1 MATVSY
7 RPQALETI
15 ARRTLSEYDPMYLN
29 GSPRAVP
36 IETIIE
42 KTFGLRIEY
51 QYLTNDAR
59 ELGRMIYD
67 SGITTYYNRDIMDY
81 ALMRVEGGTMLI
93 EAALLEDEKS
103 YGRLRFTLAHELA
116 HYIIHKQIF
125 SGTGVAAAL
134 YNNDTDEDATEWQAN
149 YLAKAILI
157 ADQEDTPDYT
167 EEIKRKE
174 SEIERL
180 SKKRVNLIEM
190 RAEGDIDKELFRER
204 KQEIENRIAILT
216 EEIKTLQ
223 PDETK
228 QSPQNYMQKLQELR
242 ERLKEYTGFEYSVI
256 PESVVEAFIE
266 KIWVSKDEFRW
277 YLRSG
282 NGSSDEFDID
292 DYIKTASFTLTIDDA
307 KKYLYSFSIRR
318 RVYNWKDL
326 NVSVWI

>member
-15 ARRTLSEYDPMYLN
+15 ARRTLSEYDAMYLN

-149 YLAKAILI
+149 YLAKAILMPNG
-157 ADQEDTPDYT
+157 Q
-167 EEIKRKE
+167 IKRCFYALRPVCKTK
-174 SEIERL
+174 SEYVCKMAEIFEV
-180 SKKRVNLIEM
+180 SKQAM
-190 RAEGDIDKELFRER
+190 
-204 KQEIENRIAILT
+204 EI
-216 EEIKTLQ
+216 
-223 PDETK
+223 
-228 QSPQNYMQKLQELR
+228 
-242 ERLKEYTGFEYSVI
+242 RLKDFALI
-256 PESVVEAFIE
+256 
-266 KIWVSKDEFRW
+266 
-277 YLRSG
+277 
-282 NGSSDEFDID
+282 
-292 DYIKTASFTLTIDDA
+292 
-307 KKYLYSFSIRR
+307 
-318 RVYNWKDL
+318 
-326 NVSVWI
+326 

>member
-1 MATVSY
+1 MATVFY

-103 YGRLRFTLAHELA
+103 YGRLQFTLAHELA

-134 YNNDTDEDATEWQAN
+134 YNNDTDEDATECRQIILQRLFLCQTVRSNAVSTHSAPCARQRASMSAKWQKSLK
-149 YLAKAILI
+149 Y
-157 ADQEDTPDYT
+157 Q
-167 EEIKRKE
+167 
-174 SEIERL
+174 
-180 SKKRVNLIEM
+180 
-190 RAEGDIDKELFRER
+190 
-204 KQEIENRIAILT
+204 NRQW
-216 EEIKTLQ
+216 K
-223 PDETK
+223 
-228 QSPQNYMQKLQELR
+228 
-242 ERLKEYTGFEYSVI
+242 
-256 PESVVEAFIE
+256 
-266 KIWVSKDEFRW
+266 
-277 YLRSG
+277 
-282 NGSSDEFDID
+282 SD
-292 DYIKTASFTLTIDDA
+292 
-307 KKYLYSFSIRR
+307 
-318 RVYNWKDL
+318 
-326 NVSVWI
+326 

>member
-1 MATVSY
+1 MATVFY

-15 ARRTLSEYDPMYLN
+15 ARRTLSEYDIMYLN

-67 SGITTYYNRDIMDY
+67 SGITTYYNREIMDY

-134 YNNDTDEDATEWQAN
+134 YNNDTDEDATEWQAKIGVN
-149 YLAKAILI
+149 GEKIFLGTFQNIEDAIKA
-157 ADQEDTPDYT
+157 
-167 EEIKRKE
+167 
-174 SEIERL
+174 
-180 SKKRVNLIEM
+180 
-190 RAEGDIDKELFRER
+190 
-204 KQEIENRIAILT
+204 
-216 EEIKTLQ
+216 
-223 PDETK
+223 
-228 QSPQNYMQKLQELR
+228 
-242 ERLKEYTGFEYSVI
+242 RLKAE
-256 PESVVEAFIE
+256 
-266 KIWVSKDEFRW
+266 
-277 YLRSG
+277 
-282 NGSSDEFDID
+282 
-292 DYIKTASFTLTIDDA
+292 
-307 KKYLYSFSIRR
+307 KKYYGEFAPQ
-318 RVYNWKDL
+318 KDL
-326 NVSVWI
+326 FKKYEIA

>member
-1 MATVSY
+1 MSPTNLSDRKDAAVATVFY

-67 SGITTYYNRDIMDY
+67 SGITTYYNREIMDY

-149 YLAKAILI
+149 YLAKAILMPNG
-157 ADQEDTPDYT
+157 Q
-167 EEIKRKE
+167 IKRCFYALRPVYKTK
-174 SEIERL
+174 SAYVCKMAEIFEV
-180 SKKRVNLIEM
+180 SKQAM
-190 RAEGDIDKELFRER
+190 
-204 KQEIENRIAILT
+204 EI
-216 EEIKTLQ
+216 
-223 PDETK
+223 
-228 QSPQNYMQKLQELR
+228 
-242 ERLKEYTGFEYSVI
+242 RLKDFALI
-256 PESVVEAFIE
+256 
-266 KIWVSKDEFRW
+266 
-277 YLRSG
+277 
-282 NGSSDEFDID
+282 
-292 DYIKTASFTLTIDDA
+292 
-307 KKYLYSFSIRR
+307 
-318 RVYNWKDL
+318 
-326 NVSVWI
+326 